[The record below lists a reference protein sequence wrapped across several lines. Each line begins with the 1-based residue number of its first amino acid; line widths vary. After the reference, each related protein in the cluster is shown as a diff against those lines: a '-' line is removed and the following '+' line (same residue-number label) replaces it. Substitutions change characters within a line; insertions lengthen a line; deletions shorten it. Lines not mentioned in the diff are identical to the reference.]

1 MIKTPELVEFLQH
14 VDVEDNGDIEYLQII
29 IHRLRYLDQLK
40 EEVSNSYSGI
50 VASELF
56 EKNDL

>member
-1 MIKTPELVEFLQH
+1 MITTNDLIEFLEERLAGEITEKK
-14 VDVEDNGDIEYLQII
+14 DII
-29 IHRLRYLDQLK
+29 IHRLKYLDQIK

-56 EKNDL
+56 ENNDL